1 VGGWCAR
8 ESLIAIWANH
18 AYEADYRPCFRADHR
33 EPLTDERRYRLH
45 FDAPPPAFACWSVT
59 LYDEPGHFLVDNPI
73 NRYALDTRRPDK

>member
-1 VGGWCAR
+1 
-8 ESLIAIWANH
+8 
-18 AYEADYRPCFRADHR
+18 
-33 EPLTDERRYRLH
+33 LH